1 MPNDQLS
8 NSQMRDIEAL
18 LHPYTNAG
26 THRQVGAHLIDRGEG
41 VYVYD
46 EAGTRY
52 IEGMAG
58 LWCAGLGFGD
68 KELIETAQEQLAKLP
83 YYHLFGGRTHEP
95 AIELAEKIKD
105 LYPVPMARVFYCS
118 SGSEANDTQVKL
130 VWYMMNARGTPER
143 KKIISRKK
151 GYHGVTLVSASMTG
165 LPVNHASFNLPF
177 DFVKHTTTPHYWRE
191 GRDGE
196 TEAEFA
202 QRCADD
208 LEALILA
215 EGPETV
221 AAFIAEPVMGAG
233 GVIVPPKGY
242 FEAIGKV
249 LAKYDIL
256 FIDDE
261 VICGFGRTGDW
272 FGATTQGMASAERAP
287 TSVSMAK
294 QLTGAYA
301 PLSAVALN
309 AEMTEAIESESAR
322 HPALGHGYT
331 YGGHPLGCAV
341 GVKTLEIY
349 QRRNITAHVRSV
361 MPRFSQHLQRLG
373 DHPLVGEARV
383 AGLMG
388 GLELSPDP
396 KNAAMFAQPGKVGP
410 RLAMELLQH
419 GVILRAIGDTLA
431 VCPPMVITEDEIDA
445 LFEPLEAALDAT
457 MHWAKTEGHVT

>member
-1 MPNDQLS
+1 MANDQLT

-18 LHPYTNAG
+18 LHPYTNAEQ
-26 THRQVGAHLIDRGEG
+26 HRKVGAHLIDRGEG
-41 VYVYD
+41 IYVYD
-46 EAGTRY
+46 EGGTKY

-105 LYPVPMARVFYCS
+105 LYPVPMSRVFYCS
-118 SGSEANDTQVKL
+118 SGSEANDTQIKL
-130 VWYMMNARGTPER
+130 VWYMMNALGKPEK

-151 GYHGVTLVSASMTG
+151 GYHGVTLVSASLTG
-165 LPVNHASFNLPF
+165 LPINHGSFDLPF

-191 GRDGE
+191 GHEGE
-196 TEAEFA
+196 SEAEFVTRLA
-202 QRCADD
+202 KD
-208 LEALILA
+208 LEDMILA

-233 GVIVPPKGY
+233 GVIVPPEGY
-242 FEAIGKV
+242 FAAVGDV
-249 LAKYDIL
+249 LAKYDIM

-261 VICGFGRTGDW
+261 VICGFGRTGNW
-272 FGATTQGMASAERAP
+272 FGATTHGMDKGGRAP

-301 PLSAVALN
+301 PLSAVAMN
-309 AEMTEAIESESAR
+309 AEMADAIESESSR
-322 HPALGHGYT
+322 NPVLGHGYT

-349 QRRNITAHVRSV
+349 QSRDILGNVRKV
-361 MPRFSQHLQRLG
+361 MPGFQAHLKRLG
-373 DHPLVGEARV
+373 EHPLVGDARMS
-383 AGLMG
+383 GLVG
-388 GLELSPDP
+388 GLELSPDRE
-396 KNAAMFAQPGKVGP
+396 KAALFAAPGKVAAYATKEM
-410 RLAMELLQH
+410 LSH
-419 GVILRAIGDTLA
+419 GVILRPIGDTLA
-431 VCPPMVITEDEIDA
+431 FCPPMVITEDEVDA
-445 LFEPLEAALDAT
+445 LFEHVETALDAT
-457 MHWAKTEGHVT
+457 MHWAKAEGHL